1 VGLRDHFALTSV
13 QTQALLRILTG
24 VIRLYQQQAEKS
36 DHKRTWADISNVCTD
51 IKYLHAHTD
60 LVLGAEEPKTRSEG
74 GLGEIQR
81 SEGGL
86 GKLQRSDVKSLHLHP
101 VKIGCKYLN
110 LKQHRRERLKAT
122 FRAKL

>member
-1 VGLRDHFALTSV
+1 MELRDHFSLTSV

-24 VIRLYQQQAEKS
+24 VMRLYHQQAEKS
-36 DHKRTWADISNVCTD
+36 DHKRTWAGISNVYTVV
-51 IKYLHAHTD
+51 KSLHTLAD

-74 GLGEIQR
+74 GLGKMQR

-101 VKIGCKYLN
+101 VKIGCESY
-110 LKQHRRERLKAT
+110 
-122 FRAKL
+122 